1 MCAHAFRQ
9 LLGIGA
15 GRFRRLRRCALTDEP
30 LPVDGRCRP
39 RGHDSSNPDAS
50 RRRGLVVDFLEE
62 IYQSM
67 SEPMPEADKQFGPD
81 QDHPDYVMPKMRFR
95 RNRGKNPGKR
105 SRDKA
110 LQREK
115 LQGQTCPLATA
126 WNFDRVPRHAPG
138 KVSSREV
145 LSEASVLSPLPGFY
159 EAIFFLARGYRLI
172 TISELDNNNNIWSAT
187 EVMDGP
193 QRSSHFF
200 LFNSCEVWGSSFT
213 KMAIRRVSQHST
225 CSTCTRHKMILKRL
239 SSDKRARAMQM
250 LEYQKHLVHQYQ
262 DRVKYWQARARSR
275 LGMQPSG
282 VSTITLVVD
291 GMDKSKYRYPRS
303 AVCSSKEFA
312 GLVRPALDV
321 SAIICHGYNVVVAC
335 SEPYVPKSSS
345 WTTELIAHAL
355 SKVASQT
362 DVRSCQIHIQMDN
375 CGRENKNNTVCR
387 FAGMMTGSGRC
398 HSCLLSFLGKRAF
411 TRGHRSVFFQPYQI

>member
-1 MCAHAFRQ
+1 M
-9 LLGIGA
+9 
-15 GRFRRLRRCALTDEP
+15 
-30 LPVDGRCRP
+30 
-39 RGHDSSNPDAS
+39 
-50 RRRGLVVDFLEE
+50 
-62 IYQSM
+62 
-67 SEPMPEADKQFGPD
+67 
-81 QDHPDYVMPKMRFR
+81 
-95 RNRGKNPGKR
+95 
-105 SRDKA
+105 
-110 LQREK
+110 LQAKYPAEK
-115 LQGQTCPLATA
+115 FSP
-126 WNFDRVPRHAPG
+126 
-138 KVSSREV
+138 
-145 LSEASVLSPLPGFY
+145 EASVLSPLPGFY

-200 LFNSCEVWGSSFT
+200 FLTHVRYGDRALPRWP
-213 KMAIRRVSQHST
+213 IRRVSQHST

-398 HSCLLSFLGKRAF
+398 HSCLLSFLES
-411 TRGHRSVFFQPYQI
+411 GHSHEDIDQFFSTLSNLIEGRREIHTPDQFVTILDSFLQDQSVRPFEQERYVCKVDTVRDWTLEFDQSLFPLFWDADSIRS

>member
-1 MCAHAFRQ
+1 MVSHRS
-9 LLGIGA
+9 
-15 GRFRRLRRCALTDEP
+15 
-30 LPVDGRCRP
+30 DGWP
-39 RGHDSSNPDAS
+39 
-50 RRRGLVVDFLEE
+50 
-62 IYQSM
+62 
-67 SEPMPEADKQFGPD
+67 
-81 QDHPDYVMPKMRFR
+81 
-95 RNRGKNPGKR
+95 
-105 SRDKA
+105 
-110 LQREK
+110 
-115 LQGQTCPLATA
+115 TA
-126 WNFDRVPRHAPG
+126 IIP
-138 KVSSREV
+138 
-145 LSEASVLSPLPGFY
+145 
-159 EAIFFLARGYRLI
+159 
-172 TISELDNNNNIWSAT
+172 
-187 EVMDGP
+187 
-193 QRSSHFF
+193 FF

-250 LEYQKHLVHQYQ
+250 LEYQKHLVRQYQ

-398 HSCLLSFLGKRAF
+398 HSCLLSFLESGHSHEDIDQFFSTLSNLIEGRREIH
-411 TRGHRSVFFQPYQI
+411 TRTNS